1 PPACDRCGA
10 HQPFREFTSA
20 RAQDL
25 LAHPREEPVPGDGL
39 GVAVVLGE
47 WVRGHGWSFLAGRDT
62 PYGTSFRQG
71 YPRSTAG
78 YRTARIAAGSGRPPS
93 SDQVPSSTVNAGVFV
108 DESPLFAGLIS
119 HRDSSPVLPGPA
131 VQRRSRAFRAGS
143 SSQV

>member
-1 PPACDRCGA
+1 
-10 HQPFREFTSA
+10 
-20 RAQDL
+20 
-25 LAHPREEPVPGDGL
+25 
-39 GVAVVLGE
+39 AVVLRE
-47 WVRGHGWSFLAGRDT
+47 WVRCHGWSFLAGRDT
-62 PYGTSFRQG
+62 PYGTSFRYG

-131 VQRRSRAFRAGS
+131 VQRRRSEEHTSELQSRFDLVCRLLLAKKKTI
-143 SSQV
+143 